1 MKRFL
6 AIAATATT
14 LLAAG
19 AAQAGSVNWSIG
31 LDLPHVATVVSG
43 GPGYHG
49 GPTYVAPHRVYGPVV
64 PAYYEP
70 GYALPAPV
78 AYGPRFHHPHPRI
91 WLPPLPH
98 HRVHAPHWR
107 GQDRQHHRF
116 RGDDRQH
123 HQFRGHDRQRHQFRG
138 HERQQHQFRG
148 QDRRHQEGRGGH
160 DRKRDGRGDRRD

>member
-14 LLAAG
+14 LLGAG

-31 LDLPHVATVVSG
+31 VDLPHVATVVSD
-43 GPGYHG
+43 GPGYYG

-70 GYALPAPV
+70 EYAYPAPV
-78 AYGPRFHHPHPRI
+78 TYGPRFHRPQRQI

-98 HRVHAPHWR
+98 HRFHAPHWR
-107 GQDRQHHRF
+107 GH
-116 RGDDRQH
+116 DRQH

-148 QDRRHQEGRGGH
+148 QDRRNQEGQGGR
-160 DRKRDGRGDRRD
+160 DRQRDGRGDRRH

>member
-6 AIAATATT
+6 AIAATATS

-49 GPTYVAPHRVYGPVV
+49 APAYIAPRRVYGPVV

-70 GYALPAPV
+70 EYAYPAPV
-78 AYGPRFHHPHPRI
+78 YYGPPAIRVHRPHRDI

-98 HRVHAPHWR
+98 HRFHAPHWR
-107 GQDRQHHRF
+107 GH
-116 RGDDRQH
+116 DRQH
-123 HQFRGHDRQRHQFRG
+123 HQWRGHDRQQHQWRG
-138 HERQQHQFRG
+138 HERRHHDGRGG
-148 QDRRHQEGRGGH
+148 QDRT
-160 DRKRDGRGDRRD
+160 RDGRGDRRH